1 MAMNWPRY
9 FLPTLLIGGAA
20 LASLAFCPP
29 PDDPDP
35 AAALY
40 CDGTPPEL
48 NNKDDK
54 EHAYELVCGKK
65 TEQATI
71 AAGAKQSL
79 EGKSGCALNLGDNK
93 PETLYT
99 EMVCTIAGG
108 KLTCD
113 LL

>member
-1 MAMNWPRY
+1 M
-9 FLPTLLIGGAA
+9 LVSVTGLVC
-20 LASLAFCPP
+20 LAFCPLAP
-29 PDDPDP
+29 PP
-35 AAALY
+35 AADPTPVLH

-48 NNKDDK
+48 NNKDDQ

-65 TEQATI
+65 TEQLTI

-79 EGKSGCALNLGDNK
+79 EGKSGCSLKLGDNK

-99 EMVCTIAGG
+99 EMVCTITGG
-108 KLTCD
+108 QLTCD